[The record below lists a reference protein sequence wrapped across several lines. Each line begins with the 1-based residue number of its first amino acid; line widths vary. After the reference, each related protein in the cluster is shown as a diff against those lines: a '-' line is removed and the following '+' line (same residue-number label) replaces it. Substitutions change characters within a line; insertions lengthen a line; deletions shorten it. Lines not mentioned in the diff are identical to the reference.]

1 MAIYSVT
8 FRESAVIT
16 EEVEAASKAEAIR
29 LVKDGLGQRVGFE
42 IDETRWPTS
51 HRATLRA
58 DESTGR

>member
-29 LVKDGLGQRVGFE
+29 LVLF
-42 IDETRWPTS
+42 
-51 HRATLRA
+51 LFF
-58 DESTGR
+58 